1 MNGAGHSFEL
11 NFRFADQ
18 ADAGLILEL
27 VKELAAY
34 EELSHEVVA
43 DEETLGASLFQGRR
57 VAEVVIAECDGH
69 PAGFALF
76 FHNFSTFLGRAG
88 LYLEDLYVRPQWRG
102 KGVGKG
108 LLSFLAAIALE
119 RGCGRMEWWVLD
131 WNRQAIGFYEGLGAQ
146 AMDEWT
152 VYRLT
157 GEALARLASQGC
169 AADGPAGSDPV
180 EPA

>member
-1 MNGAGHSFEL
+1 MNAAGHSFEL
-11 NFRFADQ
+11 DFRFAGEE
-18 ADAGLILEL
+18 DAGLILEL
-27 VKELAAY
+27 VRELAAY

-43 DEETLGASLFQGRR
+43 DEETLCASLFTGRR
-57 VAEVVIAECDGH
+57 VAEVVIAECNGQ

-76 FHNFSTFLGRAG
+76 FHNFSTFLGQPG

-108 LLSFLAAIALE
+108 LLSFLAGIAQE

-131 WNRQAIGFYEGLGAQ
+131 WNSPAIGFYEGLGAR
-146 AMDEWT
+146 AMEEWT

-157 GEALARLASQGC
+157 GEDLSRLASQGC
-169 AADGPAGSDPV
+169 AAERPSGSDQV